1 LVLFVHDINI
11 LIIGKNID
19 AIQGGL
25 NRVMKQIESWF
36 SNNSLIINTDKTKA
50 MLFHF
55 NKTCNLVK
63 PQIVFNVVEI
73 IHPK

>member
-1 LVLFVHDINI
+1 MVLFVHDINI